1 MHIKVGGTGVPSIT
15 FVLNPCELVNFLFQ
29 CQEQIESQQ
38 ITVGKQYTVVE
49 KEKSPAVS
57 E

>member
-29 CQEQIESQQ
+29 CQEQIERQQ

-49 KEKSPAVS
+49 KEKGPAVS

>member
-15 FVLNPCELVNFLFQ
+15 FVLNPSELVNFLFQ